1 MLTVDSVQITGFN
14 CQGLGGAFAST
25 EVTSDG
31 KASGTLTFTWFSSP
45 SSSGAHTTYGAPTVV
60 TLSKG
65 QTDVK
70 TTETHDFSD
79 APPAYW
85 GVEVTTD
92 PAAASGNGTSET
104 LFGPGCEIQ

>member
-1 MLTVDSVQITGFN
+1 VLTVASVQITAFG
-14 CQGLGGAFAST
+14 CQGTTGAFAT
-25 EVTSDG
+25 AEVSSDG

-60 TLSKG
+60 TLNQG

-70 TTETHDFSD
+70 VTEMRDFSS

-92 PAAASGNGTSET
+92 PAAGSGNGTSDT
-104 LFGPGCEIQ
+104 LFGPSCEIQ